1 MRNQLII
8 LFLLGFISTAAA
20 QQPQAKFSIEQS
32 VLDDDGGRAFILNSK
47 FKLLTEVRR
56 APGAVIDSPQQCS
69 IFLGSDW
76 SSSPLHEREPKL
88 STLLASVSNQLDANK
103 LAAVG
108 IEDFFAATYSLE
120 VPIVFA
126 EGERISDLRVRA
138 VLAELINSRSLPPT
152 ESSTIYMIFLPPRLI
167 STLGTLTGRKHYLSY
182 HNFYNVA
189 GKRLHYVVV
198 PYESD
203 WETARAIALRALV
216 AAALNPNGEA
226 AN

>member
-1 MRNQLII
+1 MRNQLIF

-20 QQPQAKFSIEQS
+20 QQPQGKDGIEQS
-32 VLDDDGGRAFILNSK
+32 VLDDDGGRAFILNLKPKS
-47 FKLLTEVRR
+47 LAELHRS
-56 APGAVIDSPQQCS
+56 PGAVIDSPQQCS

-76 SSSPLHEREPKL
+76 SSSSLHEREPKL
-88 STLLASVSNQLDANK
+88 NTLLASVSNQQDANK
-103 LAAVG
+103 LARVG
-108 IEDFFAATYSLE
+108 IQDFFAATYSQE
-120 VPIVFA
+120 VPTVFA
-126 EGERISDLRVRA
+126 EGEKISDLRVRA

-203 WETARAIALRALV
+203 LETARAIALRALV
-216 AAALNPNGEA
+216 AAALNPNGEVT
-226 AN
+226 N

>member
-8 LFLLGFISTAAA
+8 LFLGFVSTAAA
-20 QQPQAKFSIEQS
+20 QQPPAKVTIEQS
-32 VLDDDGGRAFILNSK
+32 VLDDDGGRAFILNSR
-47 FKLLTEVRR
+47 FKLLREVRR
-56 APGAVIDSPQQCS
+56 APGAVVDSPQQCS
-69 IFLGSDW
+69 IFLGSEW

-103 LAAVG
+103 LAAG
-108 IEDFFAATYSLE
+108 GNEDFFAATYSLE
-120 VPIVFA
+120 VPTVFG
-126 EGERISDLRVRA
+126 EGEKISDLRVRA
-138 VLAELINSRSLPPT
+138 VLAELINSRALPPT
-152 ESSTIYMIFLPPRLI
+152 EFSTIYMIFLPPRLT

-203 WETARAIALRALV
+203 LETARAIALRALV

-226 AN
+226 PN